1 LLAASRTSAAELA
14 DAEVVRTRFSHQV
27 DAALEAFSVLLL
39 PTLPDLPPTLAQA
52 RNGSQAV
59 AGMTPLVRPFN
70 LSGHPAL
77 TVPVTLVDSGLKVGL
92 QIVGRKG
99 QDEWVC
105 ALGAQLQQSI
115 TAHQ

>member
-1 LLAASRTSAAELA
+1 MLAASRTSAADLA
-14 DAEVVRTRFSHQV
+14 AAEVVRTRFSHQV
-27 DAALEAFSVLLL
+27 DAALEEFSVLLL
-39 PTLPDLPPTLAQA
+39 PTMPDLPPTLAEA

-59 AGMTPLVRPFN
+59 ARMTPLVRPFN

-77 TVPVTLVDSGLKVGL
+77 TVPVTLADSGLKVGL
-92 QIVGRKG
+92 QIIGRKG

-115 TAHQ
+115 TARQ